1 MVVVAWRIGLALAF
15 ALELEHTYELGIIG
29 GVGLAGTVGG
39 GSVAV
44 ADDKADDND
53 GGDAGDATND
63 DDDDDDNDA
72 DDVWHNDND
81 NLAPGPIAAIAADND
96 NEEFDVVA
104 VVFVEGT

>member
-15 ALELEHTYELGIIG
+15 ALELEHTYELGIVG

-44 ADDKADDND
+44 ADDKPDDND
-53 GGDAGDATND
+53 GGNAGDATND
-63 DDDDDDNDA
+63 DDDDDDDNDV

-81 NLAPGPIAAIAADND
+81 NLAPGPVAAIAADND
-96 NEEFDVVA
+96 NEEFDVA
-104 VVFVEGT
+104 VVVEGT

>member
-39 GSVAV
+39 GSDEAV

-63 DDDDDDNDA
+63 DDDDDNDV

-96 NEEFDVVA
+96 NEEFDVA
-104 VVFVEGT
+104 VEGA

>member
-63 DDDDDDNDA
+63 DDDDDNDV

-96 NEEFDVVA
+96 NEEFDVA
-104 VVFVEGT
+104 VEGT

>member
-63 DDDDDDNDA
+63 DND

-81 NLAPGPIAAIAADND
+81 NLAPGPNAAIAADND

>member
-1 MVVVAWRIGLALAF
+1 MALALAF

-44 ADDKADDND
+44 ADDKADDDND

-63 DDDDDDNDA
+63 DDDDDNDV

-96 NEEFDVVA
+96 NEEFDVA
-104 VVFVEGT
+104 VVEGT

>member
-63 DDDDDDNDA
+63 DDDDDNDV

-96 NEEFDVVA
+96 NEEFDVA
-104 VVFVEGT
+104 DVEGT